1 MQRNLSTKLGKA
13 NQPKAIARRDE
24 AAVNK
29 PSQNAEDQN
38 RFIDFDAFHQPSLLE
53 ATFPWVAN
61 FAACT
66 GHSGVRCLQ
75 SPNRPVKLTPSDN
88 VSTGR
93 ALLSIAPAAKVRGLN
108 PTTPYPHPELRCPRY
123 IQRIEVAMAKPKP
136 QENRRYVDMWALPGA
151 HPSNL
156 EFMQKLTTAETNQ
169 FTTHMDAVGTVS
181 QQDLKTND
189 WQRTHLVGLRTD
201 VWHADREE
209 LEQAVNA
216 IKAQRRTQ
224 LKQQIKK
231 TGRLNNNQQQL
242 LQTTLNNDA
251 IMTMKSGDV
260 EHRRMVLKLFKTSTD
275 RVRWCGTIEQ
285 VTTTEVHNSIGSKR
299 SLLTFA
305 VILPRMSMVTQIQQN
320 HRTFRIP
327 SIFTFGFYHNHK
339 MWNLSLKRHW
349 VSIGADYDLAVNGQP
364 LGQIDGRLVSFGSDS
379 YVDIDAHELSSCT
392 QFVDMITLF
401 AASVGYHKAM
411 RRSLRRRVK
420 AALSGNSH
428 HHLIE
433 DEELRLRHNGRAAA

>member
-1 MQRNLSTKLGKA
+1 
-13 NQPKAIARRDE
+13 
-24 AAVNK
+24 
-29 PSQNAEDQN
+29 
-38 RFIDFDAFHQPSLLE
+38 
-53 ATFPWVAN
+53 
-61 FAACT
+61 
-66 GHSGVRCLQ
+66 
-75 SPNRPVKLTPSDN
+75 
-88 VSTGR
+88 
-93 ALLSIAPAAKVRGLN
+93 
-108 PTTPYPHPELRCPRY
+108 
-123 IQRIEVAMAKPKP
+123 MAKSKP

-260 EHRRMVLKLFKTSTD
+260 EQR
-275 RVRWCGTIEQ
+275 
-285 VTTTEVHNSIGSKR
+285 
-299 SLLTFA
+299 
-305 VILPRMSMVTQIQQN
+305 
-320 HRTFRIP
+320 
-327 SIFTFGFYHNHK
+327 
-339 MWNLSLKRHW
+339 
-349 VSIGADYDLAVNGQP
+349 
-364 LGQIDGRLVSFGSDS
+364 RLV
-379 YVDIDAHELSSCT
+379 L
-392 QFVDMITLF
+392 
-401 AASVGYHKAM
+401 
-411 RRSLRRRVK
+411 
-420 AALSGNSH
+420 
-428 HHLIE
+428 
-433 DEELRLRHNGRAAA
+433 

>member
-1 MQRNLSTKLGKA
+1 MLTRCVASDTSLKL
-13 NQPKAIARRDE
+13 D
-24 AAVNK
+24 
-29 PSQNAEDQN
+29 S
-38 RFIDFDAFHQPSLLE
+38 H
-53 ATFPWVAN
+53 
-61 FAACT
+61 
-66 GHSGVRCLQ
+66 
-75 SPNRPVKLTPSDN
+75 
-88 VSTGR
+88 
-93 ALLSIAPAAKVRGLN
+93 
-108 PTTPYPHPELRCPRY
+108 
-123 IQRIEVAMAKPKP
+123 MAKATPK
-136 QENRRYVDMWALPGA
+136 ENRRYVDMWALPGA
-151 HPSNL
+151 HPSNV
-156 EFMQKLTTAETNQ
+156 EFMQKLTTAESNQ

-181 QQDLKTND
+181 QQDIETEQWK
-189 WQRTHLVGLRTD
+189 RTHLVGLRTD
-201 VWHADREE
+201 VWHADKHE
-209 LEQAVNA
+209 LEQAVAA
-216 IKAQRRTQ
+216 IKSQRRKQ

-231 TGRLNNNQQQL
+231 TGRLNENQQKKL
-242 LQTTLNNDA
+242 ESSINTDF

-260 EHRRMVLKLFKTSTD
+260 ERRRMVLKLFKTSTD
-275 RVRWCGTIEQ
+275 RVRWCGTLEQ

-327 SIFTFGFYHNHK
+327 SIYTFGFYHNQR

-349 VSIGADYDLAVNGQP
+349 VSIGADYDLAVDGRP
-364 LGQIDGRLVSFGSDS
+364 LGEIDGRLCSFGSDS
-379 YVDIDAHELSSCT
+379 YVDIASHELSSCT